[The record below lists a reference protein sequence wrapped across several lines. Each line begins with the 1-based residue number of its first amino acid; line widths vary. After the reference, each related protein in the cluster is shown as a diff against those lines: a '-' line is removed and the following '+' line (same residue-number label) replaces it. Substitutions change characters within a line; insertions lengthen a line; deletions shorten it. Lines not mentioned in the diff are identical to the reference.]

1 MTDESA
7 KIAMALISNGGNARS
22 LAMKAI
28 RAAKSGD
35 FKEASKDM
43 EECNQFLVSAHKS
56 QTELL
61 TCEANGE
68 TVELSIL
75 LIHAQDHIM
84 NAIVV
89 RDLAE
94 EIMDIYKNME
104 EKR

>member
-7 KIAMALISNGGNARS
+7 MIAMALITNGGNARS

-28 RAAKSGD
+28 YAAKAGNFD
-35 FKEASKDM
+35 EAEKNM

-61 TCEANGE
+61 TAEAGGQAMD
-68 TVELSIL
+68 VSIL
-75 LIHAQDHIM
+75 LIHAQDHLM
-84 NAIVV
+84 NAITV

-94 EIMDIYKNME
+94 EIIDVYKHME
-104 EKR
+104 ER